1 MIISLELDVFK
12 NIKTF
17 KSLDSLIRS
26 INSLPVCDLK
36 GSVSFLKNNND
47 TSKSSIVFSNINKDD
62 LARLVKDFTKE
73 IDSE

>member
-1 MIISLELDVFK
+1 MIINLELDVFK

-17 KSLDSLIRS
+17 KSLDSLVRS
-26 INSLPVCDLK
+26 INNLPVCDLK
-36 GSVSFLKNNND
+36 GSVSFLKNDND
-47 TSKSSIVFSNINKDD
+47 ISKSSIVFSNINKDD